1 MVRGTKAGCPIHPA
15 LFAEWVGSH
24 EPPPALVPESQAS
37 RIAGG
42 RITLENQGFPRQ
54 IDVYLELQKRLDAR
68 LRSVLEEQ
76 YGLQIENIPLEIPPD
91 LQFGELAT
99 PIAFEL
105 ARKLR
110 KAPKIIAQEIVAAL
124 GSLDGFARFEV
135 AGAGYINARLDRA
148 ACVRLIA
155 TGESLAR
162 VSSGIHSLVEHTSIN
177 PNKAAH
183 IGHLRNAILG
193 DTFVRLLRAAGQKVD
208 VQNYIDNTGVQVADV
223 VVGFLHLE
231 QSGVPGVSAQEQHT
245 LVGIKKLIVYLAEQ
259 VDADP
264 TNRENLFDYYCWY
277 LYARVNT
284 WYLGL
289 EDPTGFPDP
298 FQTNAELVA
307 KRKQIRLDVL
317 HQIETGN
324 NEVAEI
330 AELISTAVLR
340 RHLETMLR
348 LGIEYDF
355 LPRES
360 EILHLKFWNAAFE
373 QLKQT
378 GVLYFETEGKNT
390 GCWVMTRPGTESADG
405 ETDEDAKVIVRSN
418 GTVTYVGK
426 DIAYHL
432 WKFGL
437 LGKDFGYKP
446 FFTYPN
452 HQCWIS
458 AEHGIEPH
466 PHFGGA
472 QAIYNVIDSR
482 QSDPQ
487 ANVIQ
492 ALRGMGYAE
501 QAERYTHF
509 SYEMVALTPRCADE
523 LGYNISGEDLARPYI
538 EVSGRK
544 GFGVKADDLI
554 DKLLAATRAEVDARQ
569 TGGADAEAGRQRI
582 AEQIAIGA
590 LRYFM
595 LKFTRN
601 SVIAFD
607 FKDALSFEGETG
619 PYIQYA
625 VVRAR
630 NIFRKA
636 GTSPEAALAEFAELS
651 GIAPYLEGESVQDIW
666 ALWLRAARR
675 TLVLEQCITTS
686 EPAYLAKH
694 AFQLAQEFNNFYHK
708 HHILTE
714 EDPARKTFLL
724 ATAAVA
730 LRELVEVLSWLGI
743 ESPEAM

>member
-1 MVRGTKAGCPIHPA
+1 V
-15 LFAEWVGSH
+15 
-24 EPPPALVPESQAS
+24 
-37 RIAGG
+37 
-42 RITLENQGFPRQ
+42 
-54 IDVYLELQKRLDAR
+54 
-68 LRSVLEEQ
+68 
-76 YGLQIENIPLEIPPD
+76 
-91 LQFGELAT
+91 
-99 PIAFEL
+99 
-105 ARKLR
+105 
-110 KAPKIIAQEIVAAL
+110 
-124 GSLDGFARFEV
+124 
-135 AGAGYINARLDRA
+135 
-148 ACVRLIA
+148 
-155 TGESLAR
+155 
-162 VSSGIHSLVEHTSIN
+162 
-177 PNKAAH
+177 
-183 IGHLRNAILG
+183 
-193 DTFVRLLRAAGQKVD
+193 
-208 VQNYIDNTGVQVADV
+208 
-223 VVGFLHLE
+223 
-231 QSGVPGVSAQEQHT
+231 
-245 LVGIKKLIVYLAEQ
+245 
-259 VDADP
+259 
-264 TNRENLFDYYCWY
+264 
-277 LYARVNT
+277 
-284 WYLGL
+284 
-289 EDPTGFPDP
+289 
-298 FQTNAELVA
+298 
-307 KRKQIRLDVL
+307 
-317 HQIETGN
+317 
-324 NEVAEI
+324 

-348 LGIEYDF
+348 LDIEYDF

-360 EILHLKFWNAAFE
+360 EILHLKFWEAAFE

-378 GVLYFETEGKNT
+378 GVLYFETEGKNK
-390 GCWVMTRPGTESADG
+390 GCWVMTRPGADVTEG
-405 ETDEDAKVIVRSN
+405 ETNEDAKVIVRSN

-446 FFTYPN
+446 FFTYPD
-452 HQCWIS
+452 HECWIS
-458 AEHGIEPH
+458 AEHGDEHH
-466 PHFGGA
+466 PQFGGA
-472 QAIYNVIDSR
+472 QAIYNVIDAR

-492 ALRGMGYAE
+492 ALRGMGYTE
-501 QAERYTHF
+501 QADRYTHF
-509 SYEMVALTPRCADE
+509 SYEMVALTPRCAVE
-523 LGYNISGEDLARPYI
+523 LGYDVSEEDLARPYI

-554 DKLLAATRAEVDARQ
+554 DKLIAATRAEVNARQ
-569 TGGADAEAGRQRI
+569 TGGAEAERGRQRI

-636 GTSPEAALAEFAELS
+636 GTTPEAELAQLAELAALDSFVQ
-651 GIAPYLEGESVQDIW
+651 GEEVEDIW
-666 ALWLRAARR
+666 ALWLRAGRR
-675 TLVLEQCITTS
+675 TLLLEQCIATS

-694 AFQLAQEFNNFYHK
+694 AFQLAQEFNNFYHR

-714 EDPARKTFLL
+714 EDPARKRFLL

-730 LRELVEVLSWLGI
+730 LRELTVALSWLGI

>member
-1 MVRGTKAGCPIHPA
+1 
-15 LFAEWVGSH
+15 
-24 EPPPALVPESQAS
+24 
-37 RIAGG
+37 
-42 RITLENQGFPRQ
+42 
-54 IDVYLELQKRLDAR
+54 VYLELQNRLADH
-68 LRSVLEEQ
+68 LRAVLKQKYDLEMET
-76 YGLQIENIPLEIPPD
+76 IPLEIPPD
-91 LQFGELAT
+91 LKFGELST

-110 KAPKIIAQEIVAAL
+110 KAPKMIAAEIVAAL
-124 GSLDGFARFEV
+124 GTQTGFASFEV

-148 ACVRLIA
+148 VVVKGIV
-155 TGESLAR
+155 GGDESPVSESRPGAPGDSQVSEAR
-162 VSSGIHSLVEHTSIN
+162 PGAPGDSTVSESRPGAPGGLQVHSLVEHTSIN

-223 VVGFLHLE
+223 VVGFQHLE
-231 QSGVPGVSAQEQHT
+231 GMGLVDVRALLAELERKGERIDFYCWDLYAKTSAWYEQ
-245 LVGIKKLIVYLAEQ
+245 GSAEENEARKKLRYATLHAIEEGGNDTAE
-259 VDADP
+259 V
-264 TNRENLFDYYCWY
+264 
-277 LYARVNT
+277 
-284 WYLGL
+284 
-289 EDPTGFPDP
+289 
-298 FQTNAELVA
+298 
-307 KRKQIRLDVL
+307 
-317 HQIETGN
+317 
-324 NEVAEI
+324 

-348 LGIEYDF
+348 LDIEYDF

-360 EILHLKFWNAAFE
+360 EILHLKFWDAAFE
-373 QLKQT
+373 QMKRT
-378 GVLYFETEGKNT
+378 GVLYFETEGKNK
-390 GCWVMTRPGTESADG
+390 GCWVMTRPGAEITEG
-405 ETDEDAKVIVRSN
+405 ETNEDAKVIVRSN

-446 FFTYPN
+446 FFTYPD
-452 HQCWIS
+452 HECWIS
-458 AEHGIEPH
+458 AAEGVEPH
-466 PHFGGA
+466 PQFGGA
-472 QAIYNVIDSR
+472 QAIYNVIDAR

-492 ALRGMGYAE
+492 ALRGMGYTA
-501 QAERYTHF
+501 QADRYTHF
-509 SYEMVALTPRCADE
+509 SYEMVALTPRCAVD
-523 LGYNISGEDLARPYI
+523 LGYTVSAEDMGRSYI

-544 GFGVKADDLI
+544 GFGVKADDLM
-554 DKLLAATRAEVDARQ
+554 DKLITAARAEVDARQ
-569 TGGADAEAGRQRI
+569 TGGAGPDADVGGRRI

-636 GTSPEAALAEFAELS
+636 GLTPAGALEAFTHSAGDVQSALEDE
-651 GIAPYLEGESVQDIW
+651 DIW
-666 ALWLRAARR
+666 SLWLRAGRR
-675 TLVLEQCITTS
+675 TMVLEQCIAAS

-714 EDPARKTFLL
+714 EDAARKALLL

-730 LRELVEVLSWLGI
+730 LRELIEVLSWLGI

>member
-1 MVRGTKAGCPIHPA
+1 M
-15 LFAEWVGSH
+15 
-24 EPPPALVPESQAS
+24 
-37 RIAGG
+37 
-42 RITLENQGFPRQ
+42 
-54 IDVYLELQKRLDAR
+54 YLELQKRLAAR
-68 LRSVLEEQ
+68 LRTLLEEK
-76 YGLQIENIPLEIPPD
+76 YGLKIETIPLEIPPEMR
-91 LQFGELAT
+91 LGELAT

-110 KAPKIIAQEIVAAL
+110 KAPKVIAQEIVAELAN
-124 GSLDGFARFEV
+124 LDGFSSFEV

-148 ACVRLIA
+148 TAVRGISSTSRDLPA
-155 TGESLAR
+155 TS
-162 VSSGIHSLVEHTSIN
+162 IHALVEHTSIN

-193 DTFVRLLRAAGQKVD
+193 DTFVRLLRAAGQTVT

-223 VVGFLHLE
+223 IVGFLHYAGL
-231 QSGVPGVSAQEQHT
+231 SLAQLRQLLDE
-245 LVGIKKLIVYLAEQ
+245 LKRKGKRI
-259 VDADP
+259 D
-264 TNRENLFDYYCWY
+264 FYCWDI
-277 LYARVNT
+277 YAST
-284 WYLGL
+284 SQWYEQGN
-289 EDPTGFPDP
+289 EEEKT
-298 FQTNAELVA
+298 AR
-307 KRKQIRLDVL
+307 KRLRYETL
-317 HQIETGN
+317 HEIERGN
-324 NEVAEI
+324 NQTAEA
-330 AELISTAVLR
+330 AELISTAVMQ

-348 LGIEYDF
+348 LDIEYDF

-360 EILHLKFWNAAFE
+360 EILHLKFWETAFE

-378 GVLYFETEGKNT
+378 GVLYFEKEGKNK
-390 GCWVMTRPGTESADG
+390 GCWVMTRPGAEVTEGAL
-405 ETDEDAKVIVRSN
+405 DEDSKVIVRSN

-446 FFTYPN
+446 FFTYPD
-452 HQCWIS
+452 HECWIS
-458 AEHGIEPH
+458 TEHGVDPH

-472 QAIYNVIDSR
+472 QAIYNVIDAR

-492 ALRGMGYAE
+492 ALRGMGYIE
-501 QAERYTHF
+501 QADRYTHF
-509 SYEMVALTPRCADE
+509 SYEMVALTPRCAIE
-523 LGYNISGEDLARPYI
+523 MGYDVSAEDQARPYI

-554 DKLLAATRAEVDARQ
+554 DKLIAATQVEVDSRQ
-569 TGGADAEAGRQRI
+569 TARDEAERQQI
-582 AEQIAIGA
+582 AKQIAIGA

-595 LKFTRN
+595 LKYTRN

-607 FKDALSFEGETG
+607 FKDALNFEGETG

-636 GTSPEAALAEFAELS
+636 ETTPEAVLAQFAKLKKT
-651 GIAPYLEGESVQDIW
+651 GAFLEGDEAEDIW

-675 TLVLEQCITTS
+675 TMVLEQCITTS
-686 EPAYLAKH
+686 EPAFLARH
-694 AFQLAQEFNNFYHK
+694 AFQLAQEFNNFYHR
-708 HHILTE
+708 HHILSE

-730 LRELVEVLSWLGI
+730 LRELVTVLSWLGI

>member
-1 MVRGTKAGCPIHPA
+1 V
-15 LFAEWVGSH
+15 
-24 EPPPALVPESQAS
+24 
-37 RIAGG
+37 
-42 RITLENQGFPRQ
+42 
-54 IDVYLELQKRLDAR
+54 
-68 LRSVLEEQ
+68 
-76 YGLQIENIPLEIPPD
+76 
-91 LQFGELAT
+91 
-99 PIAFEL
+99 
-105 ARKLR
+105 
-110 KAPKIIAQEIVAAL
+110 
-124 GSLDGFARFEV
+124 
-135 AGAGYINARLDRA
+135 
-148 ACVRLIA
+148 
-155 TGESLAR
+155 
-162 VSSGIHSLVEHTSIN
+162 LVEHTSIN

-183 IGHLRNAILG
+183 VGHLRNAILG

-231 QSGVPGVSAQEQHT
+231 GQSA
-245 LVGIKKLIVYLAEQ
+245 AEVRQ
-259 VDADP
+259 LLDDLK
-264 TNRENLFDYYCWY
+264 RKGQRIDYYCWD
-277 LYARVNT
+277 LYART
-284 WYLGL
+284 SQWYEQGTP
-289 EDPTGFPDP
+289 EE
-298 FQTNAELVA
+298 NAA
-307 KRKQIRLDVL
+307 RKQLRYGTL
-317 HQIETGN
+317 HEIETGN
-324 NEVAEI
+324 NETAEI

-348 LGIEYDF
+348 LDIEYDF

-360 EILHLKFWNAAFE
+360 EILHLKFWDAAFE

-378 GVLYFETEGKNT
+378 GVLYFESEGKNR
-390 GCWVMTRPGTESADG
+390 GCWVMTRPGAAANQDQIEDG
-405 ETDEDAKVIVRSN
+405 PKGTDEDAKVIVRSN

-437 LGKDFGYKP
+437 LGKDFGYQP
-446 FFTYPN
+446 FFTYPD
-452 HQCWIS
+452 HECWIS

-466 PHFGGA
+466 PHFGDA
-472 QAIYNVIDSR
+472 QAIYNVIDAR

-492 ALRGMGYAE
+492 ALRGMGYTD
-501 QAERYTHF
+501 QADRYTHF
-509 SYEMVALTPRCADE
+509 SYEMVALTPRCAVD
-523 LGYNISGEDLARPYI
+523 LGYNVSAEDLARPYL

-554 DKLLAATRAEVDARQ
+554 DKLIAATRAEVDARQ

-636 GTSPEAALAEFAELS
+636 GTSPEAVLAEFAQADGQA
-651 GIAPYLEGESVQDIW
+651 GIAPYLDGEAAQDIW
-666 ALWLRAARR
+666 SLWLRGGRR
-675 TLVLEQCITTS
+675 TQVLDQCISAS

-714 EDPARKTFLL
+714 EDTVRKTFLL

>member
-1 MVRGTKAGCPIHPA
+1 V
-15 LFAEWVGSH
+15 V
-24 EPPPALVPESQAS
+24 
-37 RIAGG
+37 
-42 RITLENQGFPRQ
+42 
-54 IDVYLELQKRLDAR
+54 LELQKRFEQQLRAVLADKYELQLD
-68 LRSVLEEQ
+68 
-76 YGLQIENIPLEIPPD
+76 NIPMETPPE
-91 LQFGELAT
+91 LKYGELAT
-99 PIAFEL
+99 PVAFEL

-110 KAPKIIAQEIVAAL
+110 KAPKVIAQEIVAAL
-124 GSLDGFARFEV
+124 GKVTGFAGFEV

-148 ACVRLIA
+148 AGVQLAAKAEAGSQTA
-155 TGESLAR
+155 TGL
-162 VSSGIHSLVEHTSIN
+162 HSLVEHTSIN

-231 QSGVPGVSAQEQHT
+231 GKSLADARLQLDELQSKGQR
-245 LVGIKKLIVYLAEQ
+245 I
-259 VDADP
+259 
-264 TNRENLFDYYCWY
+264 DYYCWD
-277 LYARVNT
+277 LYART
-284 WYLGL
+284 SQWYTTGSAEENEARKKLRYATLHAL
-289 EDPTGFPDP
+289 EQGGNETSEL
-298 FQTNAELVA
+298 AELV
-307 KRKQIRLDVL
+307 
-317 HQIETGN
+317 
-324 NEVAEI
+324 
-330 AELISTAVLR
+330 STAVMR

-348 LGIEYDF
+348 LDIEYDF

-360 EILHLKFWNAAFE
+360 EILHLKFWEAAFE
-373 QLKQT
+373 KLKQN
-378 GVLYFETEGKNT
+378 GVLYFETDGKNK
-390 GCWVMTRPGTESADG
+390 GCWVMTRPGAEVTAG
-405 ETDEDAKVIVRSN
+405 ETNEDAKVIVRSN

-446 FFTYPN
+446 FFTYPK
-452 HQCWIS
+452 HECWIS
-458 AEHGIEPH
+458 VEQGDDPH
-466 PHFGGA
+466 PQFGGA
-472 QAIYNVIDSR
+472 QAIYNVIDAR

-492 ALRGMGYAE
+492 ALRGMGHVD
-501 QAERYTHF
+501 QADRYTHF
-509 SYEMVALTPRCADE
+509 SYEMVALTPRCAVE
-523 LGYNISGEDLARPYI
+523 LGYEVSEEDLKRPYI

-554 DKLLAATRAEVDARQ
+554 DKLIAATRAETDARQ
-569 TGGADAEAGRQRI
+569 TGRDEAERQKI
-582 AEQIAIGA
+582 SEQIAIGA

-595 LKFTRN
+595 LKYTRN

-619 PYIQYA
+619 PYILYA

-636 GTSPEAALAEFAELS
+636 GIEPEAELTKLAGLAELGS
-651 GIAPYLEGESVQDIW
+651 YLEGEEAEDIW

-675 TLVLEQCITTS
+675 TLVLEQCIATS
-686 EPAYLAKH
+686 EPAILAKH

-730 LRELVEVLSWLGI
+730 LRELVLALSWLGI

>member
-1 MVRGTKAGCPIHPA
+1 M
-15 LFAEWVGSH
+15 
-24 EPPPALVPESQAS
+24 
-37 RIAGG
+37 
-42 RITLENQGFPRQ
+42 
-54 IDVYLELQKRLDAR
+54 YLELQKRFGAHLRGVLKSKYDLDIQN
-68 LRSVLEEQ
+68 LH
-76 YGLQIENIPLEIPPD
+76 IEIPPD
-91 LQFGELAT
+91 LKFGELST
-99 PIAFEL
+99 PIAYEL
-105 ARKLR
+105 ARRLR
-110 KAPKIIAQEIVAAL
+110 RAPRVIAQEIVAAL
-124 GSLDGFARFEV
+124 GALAGFTGFEV
-135 AGAGYINARLDRA
+135 AGAGFINARLDRA
-148 ACVRLIA
+148 NGARLVA
-155 TGESLAR
+155 SGFGLELK
-162 VSSGIHSLVEHTSIN
+162 SSGIHALVEHTSIN

-183 IGHLRNAILG
+183 VGHLRNAILG
-193 DTFVRLLRAAGQKVD
+193 DTFVRLLRAASHPVD

-231 QSGVPGVSAQEQHT
+231 GKSAAEVRQLLEDLKSRGERIDFYCWDLYAKTSQWYEQ
-245 LVGIKKLIVYLAEQ
+245 GSEEENAARKKLRYATLHEIEQ
-259 VDADP
+259 GG
-264 TNRENLFDYYCWY
+264 N
-277 LYARVNT
+277 
-284 WYLGL
+284 
-289 EDPTGFPDP
+289 
-298 FQTNAELVA
+298 
-307 KRKQIRLDVL
+307 
-317 HQIETGN
+317 ET
-324 NEVAEI
+324 AEI
-330 AELISTAVLR
+330 AELVSTAVLR

-348 LGIEYDF
+348 LDIEYDF

-360 EILHLKFWNAAFE
+360 EILHLKFWDAAFE
-373 QLKQT
+373 QMKQT
-378 GVLYFETEGKNT
+378 GVLYFENEGKNK
-390 GCWVMTRPGTESADG
+390 GCWVMTRPGTEVAEG
-405 ETDEDAKVIVRSN
+405 ETNEDAKVIVRSN

-446 FFTYPN
+446 FFRYPT
-452 HQCWIS
+452 HGCWIS
-458 AEHGIEPH
+458 AEHGDEPH

-472 QAIYNVIDSR
+472 QAIYNVIDAR

-492 ALRGMGYAE
+492 ALRGMGHTE
-501 QAERYTHF
+501 QADRYTHF
-509 SYEMVALTPRCADE
+509 SYEMVALTPRCAVE
-523 LGYNISGEDLARPYI
+523 LGYEVSPEDLARPYI
-538 EVSGRK
+538 EVSGRQ

-554 DKLLAATRAEVDARQ
+554 DKLIVATRAEVDARQ
-569 TGGADAEAGRQRI
+569 TGRDEAERQRI

-636 GTSPEAALAEFAELS
+636 GTTPEAVIAELS
-651 GIAPYLEGESVQDIW
+651 GIDASSYLSGDAAEDIW
-666 ALWLRAARR
+666 ALWLRAGRR
-675 TLVLEQCITTS
+675 TLVLEQCIATS

-714 EDPARKTFLL
+714 EDPARRTFLL
-724 ATAAVA
+724 VTAAVA
-730 LRELVEVLSWLGI
+730 LRELIEVLSWLGI

>member
-1 MVRGTKAGCPIHPA
+1 V
-15 LFAEWVGSH
+15 
-24 EPPPALVPESQAS
+24 
-37 RIAGG
+37 
-42 RITLENQGFPRQ
+42 
-54 IDVYLELQKRLDAR
+54 LQTN
-68 LRSVLEEQ
+68 
-76 YGLQIENIPLEIPPD
+76 YGLEVENLPLEIPPE
-91 LQFGELAT
+91 LKFGELAT

-105 ARKLR
+105 ARTLR
-110 KAPKIIAQEIVAAL
+110 KAPKIIAQEIVAGLAGL
-124 GSLDGFARFEV
+124 EGFAGFEV
-135 AGAGYINARLDRA
+135 AGSGYINARLDRA
-148 ACVRLIA
+148 AGVQQIA
-155 TGESLAR
+155 AGEGMDRPL
-162 VSSGIHSLVEHTSIN
+162 SGLHSLVEHTSIN

-183 IGHLRNAILG
+183 VGHLRNAILG

-223 VVGFLHLE
+223 VVGFQHLE
-231 QSGVPGVSAQEQHT
+231 GKS
-245 LVGIKKLIVYLAEQ
+245 LAELRDI
-259 VDADP
+259 VAECERSAEGP
-264 TNRENLFDYYCWY
+264 GGRTAGAIDYYCWD
-277 LYARVNT
+277 LYART
-284 WYLGL
+284 SQWYTSGTEEENAARKKLRYATLHEL
-289 EDPTGFPDP
+289 ERGGNET
-298 FQTNAELVA
+298 AEV
-307 KRKQIRLDVL
+307 
-317 HQIETGN
+317 
-324 NEVAEI
+324 

-348 LGIEYDF
+348 LDIEYDF

-360 EILHLKFWNAAFE
+360 EILHLKFWEAAFE

-378 GVLYFETEGKNT
+378 GVLYFETEGKNK
-390 GCWVMTRPGTESADG
+390 GCWVMTRPGADVTEG
-405 ETDEDAKVIVRSN
+405 ETNEDAKVIVRSN

-446 FFTYPN
+446 FFTYPD
-452 HQCWIS
+452 HECWIS
-458 AEHGIEPH
+458 AEHGDEHH
-466 PHFGGA
+466 PQFGGA
-472 QAIYNVIDSR
+472 QAIYNVIDAR

-492 ALRGMGYAE
+492 ALRGMGYTE
-501 QAERYTHF
+501 QADRYTHF
-509 SYEMVALTPRCADE
+509 SYEMVALTPRCAVE
-523 LGYNISGEDLARPYI
+523 LGYDVSEEDLARPYI

-554 DKLLAATRAEVDARQ
+554 DKLIAATRAEVTARQ
-569 TGGADAEAGRQRI
+569 TGGAEAERGRQRI

-636 GTSPEAALAEFAELS
+636 GTTPEAELAQLAELAALDSFVQ
-651 GIAPYLEGESVQDIW
+651 GEEVEDIW
-666 ALWLRAARR
+666 ALWLRAGRR
-675 TLVLEQCITTS
+675 TLLLEQCIATS

-694 AFQLAQEFNNFYHK
+694 AFQLAQEFNNFYHR

-714 EDPARKTFLL
+714 EDPARKRFLL

-730 LRELVEVLSWLGI
+730 LRELTVALSWLGI

>member
-1 MVRGTKAGCPIHPA
+1 M
-15 LFAEWVGSH
+15 
-24 EPPPALVPESQAS
+24 
-37 RIAGG
+37 
-42 RITLENQGFPRQ
+42 
-54 IDVYLELQKRLDAR
+54 YLELQKRFTEHLRNVLAAKYDLQLDT
-68 LRSVLEEQ
+68 
-76 YGLQIENIPLEIPPD
+76 IPLETPPE
-91 LQFGELAT
+91 LKFGELAT

-110 KAPKIIAQEIVAAL
+110 KAPKVIAAEIVAAL
-124 GSLDGFARFEV
+124 GSLRGFSSFEI
-135 AGAGYINARLDRA
+135 AGAGYINAHLDRVA
-148 ACVRLIA
+148 GVRETA
-155 TGESLAR
+155 KAEAGSQA
-162 VSSGIHSLVEHTSIN
+162 SSGIHALVEHTSIN

-231 QSGVPGVSAQEQHT
+231 GKS
-245 LVGIKKLIVYLAEQ
+245 LA
-259 VDADP
+259 DAHLLRDELKQKGE
-264 TNRENLFDYYCWY
+264 RIDYYCWD
-277 LYARVNT
+277 LYART
-284 WYLGL
+284 SQWYTSGTD
-289 EDPTGFPDP
+289 EE
-298 FQTNAELVA
+298 NAE
-307 KRKQIRLDVL
+307 RKKLRYATL
-317 HQIETGN
+317 HELEQGGNETS
-324 NEVAEI
+324 EI

-348 LGIEYDF
+348 LDIEYDF

-360 EILHLKFWNAAFE
+360 EILHLKFWESAFE
-373 QLKQT
+373 QLKKT
-378 GVLYFETEGKNT
+378 GVLYFENEGKNK
-390 GCWVMTRPGTESADG
+390 GCWVMTRPGAEIAEGDLN
-405 ETDEDAKVIVRSN
+405 EDAKVIVRSN

-446 FFTYPN
+446 FFTYP
-452 HQCWIS
+452 HHECWIS
-458 AEHGIEPH
+458 TVENGAKHH
-466 PHFGGA
+466 PQFGGA
-472 QAIYNVIDSR
+472 QAIYNVIDAR

-492 ALRGMGYAE
+492 ALRGMGYTE
-501 QAERYTHF
+501 QADRYTHF
-509 SYEMVALTPRCADE
+509 SYEMVALTPRCAVE
-523 LGYNISGEDLARPYI
+523 LGYDVSEEDLARPYI

-554 DKLLAATRAEVDARQ
+554 DKLIVATRAEVDARQ
-569 TGGADAEAGRQRI
+569 TGGADAEAGRQKI

-595 LKFTRN
+595 LKYTRN

-636 GTSPEAALAEFAELS
+636 ETTPEAELAKLAGLAEFGAF
-651 GIAPYLEGESVQDIW
+651 LEGEDAEDIW

-675 TLVLEQCITTS
+675 TTVLEQCISTS

-694 AFQLAQEFNNFYHK
+694 VFQLAQEFATFYHN
-708 HHILTE
+708 HPILKE
-714 EDPARKTFLL
+714 GDPARKTFLL

-730 LRELVEVLSWLGI
+730 LRELVLALSWLGI

>member
-1 MVRGTKAGCPIHPA
+1 M
-15 LFAEWVGSH
+15 
-24 EPPPALVPESQAS
+24 
-37 RIAGG
+37 
-42 RITLENQGFPRQ
+42 
-54 IDVYLELQKRLDAR
+54 YLELQNRFAEH
-68 LRSVLEEQ
+68 LRGVLKSKYDLE
-76 YGLQIENIPLEIPPD
+76 LQNIAIEIPPD
-91 LQFGELAT
+91 LKFGELST
-99 PIAFEL
+99 PIAYEL

-124 GSLDGFARFEV
+124 GTLDGFSGFEV

-148 ACVRLIA
+148 SGARLVA
-155 TGESLAR
+155 
-162 VSSGIHSLVEHTSIN
+162 SGAGLELKPSGLHSLVEHTSIN

-183 IGHLRNAILG
+183 VGHLRNSILG

-231 QSGVPGVSAQEQHT
+231 GRS
-245 LVGIKKLIVYLAEQ
+245 LAD
-259 VDADP
+259 VRA
-264 TNRENLFDYYCWY
+264 LFDELKQKGERIDYYCWD
-277 LYARVNT
+277 LYART
-284 WYLGL
+284 SQWYEQGS
-289 EDPTGFPDP
+289 ESE
-298 FQTNAELVA
+298 NAE
-307 KRKQIRLDVL
+307 RKKLRYATL
-317 HQIETGN
+317 HELERGGNET
-324 NEVAEI
+324 AAA

-348 LGIEYDF
+348 LDIEYDF

-360 EILHLKFWNAAFE
+360 EILHLKFWDAAFE
-373 QLKQT
+373 QLKKT
-378 GVLYFETEGKNT
+378 GVLYFENEGKNT
-390 GCWVMTRPGTESADG
+390 GCWVMTRPGAATQPVQDENG
-405 ETDEDAKVIVRSN
+405 PKGTDEDAKVIVRSN

-452 HQCWIS
+452 HECWIS
-458 AEHGIEPH
+458 AEKGDEPH

-472 QAIYNVIDSR
+472 QAIYNVIDTR

-492 ALRGMGYAE
+492 ALRGMGYTD
-501 QAERYTHF
+501 QADRYTHF
-509 SYEMVALTPRCADE
+509 SYEMVALTPRCAVE
-523 LGYNISGEDLARPYI
+523 LGYDVSPEDLARSYI

-554 DKLLAATRAEVDARQ
+554 DKLIVATRAEVNSRQ
-569 TGGADAEAGRQRI
+569 TGSDDIERQKI
-582 AEQIAIGA
+582 AEQIGIGA

-636 GTSPEAALAEFAELS
+636 GTTPEAVLAEFAELADA
-651 GIAPYLEGESVQDIW
+651 APYLAGEENEDIW
-666 ALWLRAARR
+666 GLWLRAARR
-675 TLVLEQCITTS
+675 TLVLEQCISTS

-694 AFQLAQEFNNFYHK
+694 AFQLAQEFNNFYHR

-724 ATAAVA
+724 ATAAAA
-730 LRELVEVLSWLGI
+730 LRELVVILGWLGI

>member
-1 MVRGTKAGCPIHPA
+1 
-15 LFAEWVGSH
+15 
-24 EPPPALVPESQAS
+24 
-37 RIAGG
+37 
-42 RITLENQGFPRQ
+42 
-54 IDVYLELQKRLDAR
+54 VYLELQKRLEAR
-68 LRSVLEEQ
+68 LRAVLKEKYNLEP
-76 YGLQIENIPLEIPPD
+76 GPIPIEIPPD

-105 ARKLR
+105 ARRLR
-110 KAPKIIAQEIVAAL
+110 KAPKIIAQEIVATL
-124 GSLDGFARFEV
+124 GQLDGFSSFEV

-148 ACVRLIA
+148 AAVRGIVA
-155 TGESLAR
+155 TEKGPRAAT
-162 VSSGIHSLVEHTSIN
+162 GIHSLVEHSSIN

-223 VVGFLHLE
+223 VVALIYLRHLE
-231 QSGVPGVSAQEQHT
+231 SASQIKTWIGEVESGG
-245 LVGIKKLIVYLAEQ
+245 GRI
-259 VDADP
+259 
-264 TNRENLFDYYCWY
+264 DYECWD
-277 LYARVNT
+277 LYAEVSRKYEEEPPVEGGSI
-284 WYLGL
+284 WKALRRDYLNEIEEG
-289 EDPTGFPDP
+289 DND
-298 FQTNAELVA
+298 VA
-307 KRKQIRLDVL
+307 D
-317 HQIETGN
+317 
-324 NEVAEI
+324 A

-360 EILHLKFWNAAFE
+360 EILHLKFWEAAFE

-378 GVLYFETEGKNT
+378 GVLYFETEGKNK
-390 GCWVMTRPGTESADG
+390 GCWVMTRPGAETTNG
-405 ETDEDAKVIVRSN
+405 EADEDAKVIVRSN

-437 LGKDFGYKP
+437 LGRDFGYKP
-446 FFTYPN
+446 FYSYPN
-452 HQCWIS
+452 HECWIS
-458 AEHGIEPH
+458 AERGIEPH

-492 ALRGMGYAE
+492 ALRGMGHID
-501 QAERYTHF
+501 QADRYIHF
-509 SYEMVALTPRCADE
+509 SYEMVALTPCCAVE
-523 LGYNISGEDLARPYI
+523 LGYDVSAEDLARPYI

-554 DKLLAATRAEVDARQ
+554 DKLIAATRAEVDARQ
-569 TGGADAEAGRQRI
+569 TGRDEEESQQI
-582 AEQIAIGA
+582 ALQIAIGA

-630 NIFRKA
+630 NIFRK
-636 GTSPEAALAEFAELS
+636 GDTTPEAVLADFASINPTPYLS
-651 GIAPYLEGESVQDIW
+651 GAEAEDIW
-666 ALWLRAARR
+666 SLWLHAARR
-675 TLVLEQCITTS
+675 TLVLERCIATS

-708 HHILTE
+708 HHILSE

-730 LRELVEVLSWLGI
+730 LRELIEILSWLGI

>member
-1 MVRGTKAGCPIHPA
+1 M
-15 LFAEWVGSH
+15 
-24 EPPPALVPESQAS
+24 
-37 RIAGG
+37 
-42 RITLENQGFPRQ
+42 
-54 IDVYLELQKRLDAR
+54 YLELQKRLEQH
-68 LRSVLEEQ
+68 LRAVLAEK
-76 YGLQIENIPLEIPPD
+76 YNLQIETIPMEIPPE
-91 LQFGELAT
+91 LKFGELAT
-99 PIAFEL
+99 PVAFEL

-124 GSLDGFARFEV
+124 GTVEGIASFEL

-148 ACVRLIA
+148 AGVRMTA
-155 TGESLAR
+155 AAGEGAAPG
-162 VSSGIHSLVEHTSIN
+162 SGLHVLVEHTSIN

-223 VVGFLHLE
+223 VVGFQHLE
-231 QSGVPGVSAQEQHT
+231 GKS
-245 LVGIKKLIVYLAEQ
+245 LADVRLLLDELKSQ
-259 VDADP
+259 GK
-264 TNRENLFDYYCWY
+264 RIDYYCWD
-277 LYARVNT
+277 LYAKT
-284 WYLGL
+284 SQWYASGTD
-289 EDPTGFPDP
+289 EE
-298 FQTNAELVA
+298 NAE
-307 KRKQIRLDVL
+307 RKQLRYATL
-317 HQIETGN
+317 HELEVGGNETS
-324 NEVAEI
+324 EI
-330 AELISTAVLR
+330 AELISTAVMR
-340 RHLETMLR
+340 RHLETMER

-360 EILHLKFWNAAFE
+360 EILHLKFWESAFE
-373 QLKQT
+373 QLKKT
-378 GVLYFETEGKNT
+378 GVLYFENEGKNK
-390 GCWVMTRPGTESADG
+390 GCWVMTRPGAEIAEG
-405 ETDEDAKVIVRSN
+405 ATDDDSKVIVRSN
-418 GTVTYVGK
+418 GTVGYVGK

-432 WKFGL
+432 WTFGL

-446 FFTYPN
+446 FFTYPD
-452 HQCWIS
+452 HECWIS
-458 AEHGIEPH
+458 AEKGDEPH

-472 QAIYNVIDSR
+472 QAIYNVIDTR

-492 ALRGMGYAE
+492 ALRGMGHTD
-501 QAERYTHF
+501 QADRYTHF
-509 SYEMVALTPRCADE
+509 SYEMVALTPRCAVE
-523 LGYNISGEDLARPYI
+523 LGYDVSAEDLARPYI

-554 DKLLAATRAEVDARQ
+554 DKLIASAQAEVDARQ
-569 TGGADAEAGRQRI
+569 TGRDEAERRRI

-595 LKFTRN
+595 LKYTRN
-601 SVIAFD
+601 SIIAFD

-630 NIFRKA
+630 NIFRK
-636 GTSPEAALAEFAELS
+636 GETTPEAELAKLAGVAEL
-651 GIAPYLEGESVQDIW
+651 GAYMQAAADEDIW
-666 ALWLRAARR
+666 ALWFMAARR
-675 TLVLEQCITTS
+675 TMVLTQCITTS

-694 AFQLAQEFNNFYHK
+694 AFQLAQEFNNFYHR
-708 HHILTE
+708 HNILKE

-724 ATAAVA
+724 ATAAVVM
-730 LRELVEVLSWLGI
+730 RELILMLSWLGI

>member
-1 MVRGTKAGCPIHPA
+1 
-15 LFAEWVGSH
+15 
-24 EPPPALVPESQAS
+24 
-37 RIAGG
+37 
-42 RITLENQGFPRQ
+42 
-54 IDVYLELQKRLDAR
+54 VYLELQKRLGSR
-68 LRSVLEEQ
+68 LRSLLEEK
-76 YGLQIENIPLEIPPD
+76 YGLQLETIPLETPPD
-91 LQFGELAT
+91 LNFGELAT

-110 KAPKIIAQEIVAAL
+110 KAPKIIAQEIVSAL
-124 GSLDGFARFEV
+124 GALEGFAGFEV

-148 ACVRLIA
+148 AL
-155 TGESLAR
+155 
-162 VSSGIHSLVEHTSIN
+162 VSKAAFDEPEHSSKGLLHALVEHTSIN

-193 DTFVRLLRAAGQKVD
+193 DTFVRLLRAAGQQVD

-223 VVGFLHLE
+223 VVGFLHIE
-231 QSGVPGVSAQEQHT
+231 KRSPSQVRQ
-245 LVGIKKLIVYLAEQ
+245 LIVKLDRDFRAALASGLS
-259 VDADP
+259 V
-264 TNRENLFDYYCWY
+264 RETAQSHGMPIDYYCWG
-277 LYARVNT
+277 LYAQVND
-284 WYLGL
+284 WYLAL
-289 EDPTGFPDP
+289 VDDLGFPSAWDSNP
-298 FQTNAELVA
+298 KVAAE
-307 KRKQIRLDVL
+307 RKQLRLDTL
-317 HQIETGN
+317 HAIETGG
-324 NEVAEI
+324 NETAEI
-330 AELISTAVLR
+330 AELISTAILR

-360 EILHLKFWNAAFE
+360 EILHLKFWEAARE
-373 QLKQT
+373 LMIQK
-378 GVLYFETEGKNT
+378 GVLYEEKAGKNA
-390 GCWVMTRPGTESADG
+390 GCWVMRRPGILEREIKISPQARKKDPYDYKNPEDRFEYEDSIVRDSEGVNENTEG
-405 ETDEDAKVIVRSN
+405 PDENAKVIVRSN

-437 LGKDFGYKP
+437 LGKDFDYQP

-452 HQCWIS
+452 HECWIS
-458 AEHGIEPH
+458 AERGEANH
-466 PHFGGA
+466 PNFGGA

-487 ANVIQ
+487 ANVIE
-492 ALRGMGYAE
+492 ALSRMGYTG
-501 QAERYTHF
+501 QAAHYTHF
-509 SYEMVALTPRCADE
+509 SYEMVALTPRCAVE
-523 LGYNISGEDLARPYI
+523 MGYEVSPEDMARPYI
-538 EVSGRK
+538 EVSGRR

-554 DKLLAATRAEVDARQ
+554 DKLIAAARAEVDARQ
-569 TGGADAEAGRQRI
+569 TGRDETERQKI
-582 AEQIAIGA
+582 AVQIAIGA

-630 NIFRKA
+630 NIFRK
-636 GTSPEAALAEFAELS
+636 GETTPEAVLAEFTELAELD
-651 GIAPYLEGESVQDIW
+651 GFLQGEDAEDIW

-675 TLVLEQCITTS
+675 TLVLEQCIATS
-686 EPAYLAKH
+686 EPAFLARH

-708 HHILTE
+708 HHILSE
-714 EDPARKTFLL
+714 EDPKRKVFLL

-730 LRELVEVLSWLGI
+730 LRELVTVLSWLGI

>member
-1 MVRGTKAGCPIHPA
+1 
-15 LFAEWVGSH
+15 
-24 EPPPALVPESQAS
+24 
-37 RIAGG
+37 
-42 RITLENQGFPRQ
+42 
-54 IDVYLELQKRLDAR
+54 
-68 LRSVLEEQ
+68 
-76 YGLQIENIPLEIPPD
+76 
-91 LQFGELAT
+91 
-99 PIAFEL
+99 
-105 ARKLR
+105 
-110 KAPKIIAQEIVAAL
+110 
-124 GSLDGFARFEV
+124 
-135 AGAGYINARLDRA
+135 
-148 ACVRLIA
+148 
-155 TGESLAR
+155 
-162 VSSGIHSLVEHTSIN
+162 
-177 PNKAAH
+177 
-183 IGHLRNAILG
+183 
-193 DTFVRLLRAAGQKVD
+193 VRLLRAAGQHVD

-223 VVGFLHLE
+223 VVGFLHLH
-231 QSGVPGVSAQEQHT
+231 QSGVPGVPTSEQHT
-245 LVGIKKLIVYLAEQ
+245 LAGIKGLMAYLAKEVQ
-259 VDADP
+259 VNP
-264 TNRENLFDYYCWY
+264 SNRENLFDYYCWY
-277 LYARVNT
+277 LYARVNN

-289 EDPTGFPDP
+289 EDPTGFPDA
-298 FQTNAELVA
+298 FQANPELVA

-317 HQIETGN
+317 HQIEAGN

-348 LGIEYDF
+348 LDIEYDF

-360 EILHLKFWNAAFE
+360 EILHLNFWEAARKLMVE
-373 QLKQT
+373 K
-378 GVLYFETEGKNT
+378 GVLYPETAGKNA
-390 GCWVMTRPGTESADG
+390 GCWVMRRPGILEREIKISPQARKKDPYDYKNPQDRFENDDSAVSDSQG
-405 ETDEDAKVIVRSN
+405 VNENAEGPDENAKVIVRSN

-437 LGKDFGYKP
+437 LGKDFGYKQ
-446 FFTYPN
+446 FFTYPD
-452 HQCWIS
+452 HECWIS
-458 AEHGIEPH
+458 TVDGQKEH
-466 PHFGGA
+466 PHFGA
-472 QAIYNVIDSR
+472 AAAIYNVIDAR

-492 ALRGMGYAE
+492 ALRGMGYTE
-501 QAERYTHF
+501 QADRYTHF
-509 SYEMVALTPRCADE
+509 SYEMVALTPRCAVE
-523 LGYNISGEDLARPYI
+523 LGYEVSAEDLARPYI

-554 DKLLAATRAEVDARQ
+554 DKLIAATRAEVEARQ
-569 TGGADAEAGRQRI
+569 TGRDEAERQKI

-636 GTSPEAALAEFAELS
+636 ATTPEAVLAEFGAVRGGTLDYAS
-651 GIAPYLEGESVQDIW
+651 GEENEDIW

-675 TLVLEQCITTS
+675 TLVLDQCIASS

-694 AFQLAQEFNNFYHK
+694 AFQLAQEFNNFYHR

-730 LRELVEVLSWLGI
+730 LRELVIALEWLGI

>member
-1 MVRGTKAGCPIHPA
+1 M
-15 LFAEWVGSH
+15 
-24 EPPPALVPESQAS
+24 
-37 RIAGG
+37 
-42 RITLENQGFPRQ
+42 
-54 IDVYLELQKRLDAR
+54 YLELQNRFAEH
-68 LRSVLEEQ
+68 LRGVLKSKYDLE
-76 YGLQIENIPLEIPPD
+76 LQNIPIEIPPD
-91 LQFGELAT
+91 LKFGELST
-99 PIAFEL
+99 PIAYEL

-110 KAPKIIAQEIVAAL
+110 KAPKIIAQDVVAAL
-124 GSLDGFARFEV
+124 GSLEGFASFEV

-148 ACVRLIA
+148 AGARLVA
-155 TGESLAR
+155 SGAGLELK
-162 VSSGIHSLVEHTSIN
+162 SSGLHSLVEHTSIN

-183 IGHLRNAILG
+183 IGHLRNSILG

-231 QSGVPGVSAQEQHT
+231 GRTLAGVRT
-245 LVGIKKLIVYLAEQ
+245 LLDELKQKGERI
-259 VDADP
+259 D
-264 TNRENLFDYYCWY
+264 FYCWD
-277 LYARVNT
+277 LYAKT
-284 WYLGL
+284 SQWYSAGTDA
-289 EDPTGFPDP
+289 E
-298 FQTNAELVA
+298 NAE
-307 KRKQIRLDVL
+307 RKQLRYATL
-317 HQIETGN
+317 HQLEEGGNETSA
-324 NEVAEI
+324 V

-348 LGIEYDF
+348 LDIEYDF

-360 EILHLKFWNAAFE
+360 EILHLKFWDAAFE
-373 QLKQT
+373 KLKQS
-378 GVLYFETEGKNT
+378 GVLYFENEGKNK
-390 GCWVMTRPGTESADG
+390 GCWVMTRPGADVVEG
-405 ETDEDAKVIVRSN
+405 DLNEDAKVIVRSN

-446 FFTYPN
+446 FFTYP
-452 HQCWIS
+452 HHECWIS
-458 AEHGIEPH
+458 TVDGEATH
-466 PHFGGA
+466 PQFGGA
-472 QAIYNVIDSR
+472 QAIYNVIDTR

-487 ANVIQ
+487 SNVIQ
-492 ALRGMGYAE
+492 ALRGMGYTD
-501 QAERYTHF
+501 QADRYTHF
-509 SYEMVALTPRCADE
+509 SYEMVALTPRCAVE
-523 LGYNISGEDLARPYI
+523 LGYDVSAEDLARPYI

-554 DKLLAATRAEVDARQ
+554 DKLILATRAEVDARQ
-569 TGGADAEAGRQRI
+569 TGRDETERQQI
-582 AEQIAIGA
+582 AKQIAIGA

-636 GTSPEAALAEFAELS
+636 ATTPDEVLSSFAA
-651 GIAPYLEGESVQDIW
+651 IDPAPYLTGEENEDIW

-675 TLVLEQCITTS
+675 THVLDQCISSS

-694 AFQLAQEFNNFYHK
+694 AFQLAQEFNNFYHR

-730 LRELVEVLSWLGI
+730 LRELVVVLAWLGI

>member
-1 MVRGTKAGCPIHPA
+1 M
-15 LFAEWVGSH
+15 
-24 EPPPALVPESQAS
+24 
-37 RIAGG
+37 
-42 RITLENQGFPRQ
+42 
-54 IDVYLELQKRLDAR
+54 YLELQKKLGDHLRAVLKQKYDLD
-68 LRSVLEEQ
+68 V
-76 YGLQIENIPLEIPPD
+76 ENIPLEIPPD
-91 LQFGELAT
+91 LKFGELSS

-110 KAPKIIAQEIVAAL
+110 KAPKVIAQEIVEAIGPL
-124 GSLDGFARFEV
+124 EGFAGFDV
-135 AGAGYINARLDRA
+135 AGAGYINARFDRTA
-148 ACVRLIA
+148 ATRAVA
-155 TGESLAR
+155 GGVTST
-162 VSSGIHSLVEHTSIN
+162 SSSAGLHALVEHTSIN

-193 DTFVRLLRAAGQKVD
+193 DTFVKLLRAAGQKVD

-223 VVGFLHLE
+223 VVGFQHLQGKSLDE
-231 QSGVPGVSAQEQHT
+231 VRA
-245 LVGIKKLIVYLAEQ
+245 LIASCEKSTDYAG
-259 VDADP
+259 A
-264 TNRENLFDYYCWY
+264 FDYYCWD
-277 LYARVNT
+277 LYART
-284 WYLGL
+284 SQWYGEGTEEEKAAHKKL
-289 EDPTGFPDP
+289 
-298 FQTNAELVA
+298 
-307 KRKQIRLDVL
+307 RLDTL
-317 HQIETGN
+317 HEIEHGGN
-324 NEVAEI
+324 DTAEMS
-330 AELISTAVLR
+330 ELISTSVLR

-360 EILHLKFWNAAFE
+360 EILHLKFWDAAFE
-373 QLKQT
+373 QLKKT
-378 GVLYFETEGKNT
+378 GVLYFENEGKNK
-390 GCWVMTRPGTESADG
+390 GCWVMTRPGAAETEG
-405 ETDEDAKVIVRSN
+405 VDEDAKVIVRSN

-446 FFTYPN
+446 FFKYADRD
-452 HQCWIS
+452 CWIS
-458 AEHGIEPH
+458 TEHGVEPH

-492 ALRGMGYAE
+492 ALRGMGYTE
-501 QAERYTHF
+501 QADRYTHF
-509 SYEMVALTPRCADE
+509 SYEMVALTPRCAVD
-523 LGYNISGEDLARPYI
+523 LGYDVAEEDLSRSYI

-554 DKLLAATRAEVDARQ
+554 DKLIAATRAETDARQ
-569 TGGADAEAGRQRI
+569 TGRDDVERHKIAG
-582 AEQIAIGA
+582 QIAIGA

-595 LKFTRN
+595 LKYTRG

-619 PYIQYA
+619 PYVQYA
-625 VVRAR
+625 SVRIK
-630 NIFRKA
+630 NIFRKGNTTA
-636 GTSPEAALAEFAELS
+636 DAALAEYAELAAS
-651 GIAPYLEGESVQDIW
+651 DPARLAPFFAGEENEDIW

-675 TLVLEQCITTS
+675 TLVLEQCIATS

-694 AFQLAQEFNNFYHK
+694 AFQLAQEFANFYHR

-714 EDPARKTFLL
+714 EDRAKKTFLL

-730 LRELVEVLSWLGI
+730 LRELVLSLEWLGI

>member
-1 MVRGTKAGCPIHPA
+1 
-15 LFAEWVGSH
+15 
-24 EPPPALVPESQAS
+24 
-37 RIAGG
+37 
-42 RITLENQGFPRQ
+42 
-54 IDVYLELQKRLDAR
+54 VYLELQKRLGDH
-68 LRSVLEEQ
+68 LRAVLKQ
-76 YGLQIENIPLEIPPD
+76 KYDLQLEAIPLEIPPD
-91 LQFGELAT
+91 LKFGELST

-110 KAPKIIAQEIVAAL
+110 KAPKVIAQEVVAAL
-124 GSLDGFARFEV
+124 GSLPGFASFEV

-148 ACVRLIA
+148 A
-155 TGESLAR
+155 GAR
-162 VSSGIHSLVEHTSIN
+162 STSGTDAGRVPASGLHALVEHTSIN

-193 DTFVRLLRAAGQKVD
+193 DTFVRLLTAAGQKVA

-223 VVGFLHLE
+223 VVGFQHLE
-231 QSGVPGVSAQEQHT
+231 GKS
-245 LVGIKKLIVYLAEQ
+245 LAEVRQ
-259 VDADP
+259 LLAEL
-264 TNRENLFDYYCWY
+264 TSSGRRIDYYCWD
-277 LYARVNT
+277 LYART
-284 WYLGL
+284 SQWYEQGSEEENAVRKKLRYATLHEL
-289 EDPTGFPDP
+289 EQGGS
-298 FQTNAELVA
+298 
-307 KRKQIRLDVL
+307 
-317 HQIETGN
+317 ETAQ
-324 NEVAEI
+324 V

-373 QLKQT
+373 QLKKS
-378 GVLYFETEGKNT
+378 GVLYFENEGKNK
-390 GCWVMTRPGTESADG
+390 GCWVMTRPGADVVEG
-405 ETDEDAKVIVRSN
+405 DLNEDAKVIVRSN

-437 LGKDFGYKP
+437 LAGKDFGYKK
-446 FFTYPN
+446 FFTYPD
-452 HQCWIS
+452 HECWIS
-458 AEHGIEPH
+458 AESGEAEH

-472 QAIYNVIDSR
+472 QAIYNVIDAR

-487 ANVIQ
+487 SNVIQ
-492 ALRGMGYAE
+492 ALRGMGHTAE
-501 QAERYTHF
+501 ADHYTHF
-509 SYEMVALTPRCADE
+509 SYEMVALTPRCAVE
-523 LGYNISGEDLARPYI
+523 LGYDVSAEDLARPYI

-554 DKLLAATRAEVDARQ
+554 DKLIAATRAETDARQ
-569 TGGADAEAGRQRI
+569 TGRDETERQQI

-636 GTSPEAALAEFAELS
+636 GITPEAVLADFADVDP
-651 GIAPYLEGESVQDIW
+651 AAYLAGEAGEDIW
-666 ALWLRAARR
+666 SLWLRAGRR

-694 AFQLAQEFNNFYHK
+694 AFQLAQEFNNFYHR

-730 LRELVEVLSWLGI
+730 LRELIVVLGWLGI